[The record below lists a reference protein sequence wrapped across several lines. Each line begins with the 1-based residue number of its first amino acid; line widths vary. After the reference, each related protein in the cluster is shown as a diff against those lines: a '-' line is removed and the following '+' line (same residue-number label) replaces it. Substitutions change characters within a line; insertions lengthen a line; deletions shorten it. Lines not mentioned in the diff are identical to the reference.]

1 MKKFILILVLLF
13 STIVVFSQKEIQARL
28 IYKVRLKQFPENSE
42 ITKKQ
47 LHYNQ
52 IVSEMGEKTY
62 FLDIKNEESMF
73 YEHIIMTSDFDKKLN
88 LISVFVGNNM
98 SYYNLKEKTL
108 LNEKNFLDEDFII
121 KTIPA
126 MEWQLTQEEKKIG
139 NHFCYKATTT
149 KKVVNRIGET
159 IEKKVIVW
167 YDPKIQLNVGIQEF
181 QGLPGAI
188 ILLED
193 NNLMYELIDIDLN
206 LKQPVQIKKPTK
218 GKMVSENEYTNILL
232 KDYKQKF

>member
-121 KTIPA
+121 KIIPA

-167 YDPKIQLNVGIQEF
+167 YDPIIQLNIGIQEF

-206 LKQPVQIKKPTK
+206 LKQPLQIKKPTK

>member
-1 MKKFILILVLLF
+1 
-13 STIVVFSQKEIQARL
+13 
-28 IYKVRLKQFPENSE
+28 
-42 ITKKQ
+42 
-47 LHYNQ
+47 
-52 IVSEMGEKTY
+52 MGEKTY

-121 KTIPA
+121 KIIPA

-167 YDPKIQLNVGIQEF
+167 YDPIIQLNIGIQEF

-206 LKQPVQIKKPTK
+206 LKQPLQIKKPTK
-218 GKMVSENEYTNILL
+218 GKMVNENEYTNILL